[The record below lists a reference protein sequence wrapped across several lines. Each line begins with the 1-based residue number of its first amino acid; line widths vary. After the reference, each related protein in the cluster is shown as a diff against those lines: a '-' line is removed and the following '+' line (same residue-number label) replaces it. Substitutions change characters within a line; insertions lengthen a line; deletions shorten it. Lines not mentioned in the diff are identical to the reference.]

1 VNKFPKKCL
10 QKKKSYNISV
20 VKKKHGPLCYYR
32 NSGSVVLKTQYL
44 PPNTKKKKKTKIL
57 QTRKKR
63 KHLSKSRLNQNS
75 IHPQTKYKQKQPNS
89 KDIFMS

>member
-1 VNKFPKKCL
+1 MFTKKEKL
-10 QKKKSYNISV
+10 QYISGE
-20 VKKKHGPLCYYR
+20 KKHGPLWYYR